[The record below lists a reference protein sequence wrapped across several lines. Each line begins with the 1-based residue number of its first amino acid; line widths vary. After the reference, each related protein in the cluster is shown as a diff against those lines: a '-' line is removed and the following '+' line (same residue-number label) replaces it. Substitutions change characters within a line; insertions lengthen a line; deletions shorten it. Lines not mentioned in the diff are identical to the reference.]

1 MIITQWVRGT
11 NINFI
16 RLATWGTF
24 CEENIF
30 RYCGVGTTAQLRH
43 ILITG
48 IVIDAILM
56 VLNNCIFM
64 HATKNIEPSLHTY
77 NLTVYF
83 ACKILLNNNY
93 SNYWISA
100 FRRKIVIFSDC
111 RHYYLKGGTSSRK
124 AIGKKVMRWFTL
136 FFIFRIYSNSEC
148 FNCFWY
154 VLKWHPKLF
163 RWNSELYNFY

>member
-1 MIITQWVRGT
+1 MTDGKIHSKGHRE
-11 NINFI
+11 NNFI
-16 RLATWGTF
+16 AGCIKSMGEWLLIVTNDYYAMGSWNEHQFHSTRDVGHVLR
-24 CEENIF
+24 EENIF

-64 HATKNIEPSLHTY
+64 HATKSIELSLHTY

-93 SNYWISA
+93 SNYS
-100 FRRKIVIFSDC
+100 RIVLFAEK
-111 RHYYLKGGTSSRK
+111 LLTSN
-124 AIGKKVMRWFTL
+124 FL
-136 FFIFRIYSNSEC
+136 F
-148 FNCFWY
+148 
-154 VLKWHPKLF
+154 V
-163 RWNSELYNFY
+163 